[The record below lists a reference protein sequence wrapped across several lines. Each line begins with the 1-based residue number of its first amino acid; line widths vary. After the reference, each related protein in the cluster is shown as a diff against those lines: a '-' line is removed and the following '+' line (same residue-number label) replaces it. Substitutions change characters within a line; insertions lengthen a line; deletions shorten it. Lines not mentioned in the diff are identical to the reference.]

1 MTTSKT
7 KKTVTQALFEF
18 NNRLVKVKKN
28 LKNSAFPNSFYTDI
42 NIILATIQPTL
53 EELGLVII
61 QTPQVHIELGS
72 YLNTKIMLKDNPS
85 EVIESNIKLIVNP
98 TSPKAMWS
106 LGGSITYT
114 RRYAIVSMLC
124 LESVDDDFQQGVKD
138 AQNATKPVY
147 NNPNLGKVKPLT
159 PTQSRNEEIGKMK
172 QELDV
177 AKAEGD
183 INKATQVWETASDKG
198 YIQVQEYHS
207 RLFENPQAT
216 L

>member
-1 MTTSKT
+1 MTTSKI

-61 QTPQVHIELGS
+61 QTPQLDERGS
-72 YLNTKIMLKDNPS
+72 FLNTKIMLKDDPS
-85 EVIESNIKLIVNP
+85 EAIESNIKLIVNP

-138 AQNATKPVY
+138 AQSATKKVY

-177 AKAEGD
+177 ARAEGD
-183 INKATQVWETASDKG
+183 INKATEVWEMASDKG
-198 YIQVQEYHS
+198 YVQVQDYHS